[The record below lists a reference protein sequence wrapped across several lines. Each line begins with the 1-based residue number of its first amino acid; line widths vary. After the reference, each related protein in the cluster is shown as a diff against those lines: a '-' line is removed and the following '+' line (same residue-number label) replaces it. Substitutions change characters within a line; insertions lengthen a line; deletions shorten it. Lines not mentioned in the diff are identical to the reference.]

1 MDDTTAAEQIRS
13 LSGDRYD
20 ATTIDKIAPFLDTYL
35 KARPLLAQ
43 LELGSVPNA
52 LVLPAGGRK

>member
-1 MDDTTAAEQIRS
+1 MQDKTAAEFVRF

-20 ATTIDKIAPFLDTYL
+20 SDTVEKILAFLNTYL
-35 KARPLLAQ
+35 QARPLLAA